1 MSNPIKKDKVKRN
14 EPSYNWLEK
23 RHVRAP
29 YEPYNDPG
37 VDCSEDPGVTDG
49 SQAAEL
55 DVNQI
60 IRRAQKSGIL
70 PGTDVERVY
79 ADVSDAVSYHE
90 ALNLINNAHHQF
102 MSLEAEV
109 RARFENDP
117 AKFTEFMHDEKNVEE
132 MYKLGLAERPK
143 DDDRRPGAPSPAAPA
158 SSPGVADSGAA
169 QPKA

>member
-1 MSNPIKKDKVKRN
+1 MSNAIKKDKVKRN

-37 VDCSEDPGVTDG
+37 VDCSDDPGVTDG

-70 PGTDVERVY
+70 PGVDVERVY
-79 ADVSDAVSYHE
+79 ADVSNSVDYHK
-90 ALNLINNAHHQF
+90 ALNLILNANDQF
-102 MSLEAEV
+102 MSLEAEI

-117 AKFTEFMHDEKNVEE
+117 AKFMDFVHDPKNVDE
-132 MYKLGLAERPK
+132 MIELGLAERV
-143 DDDRRPGAPSPAAPA
+143 DAPTPQPAAPEA
-158 SSPGVADSGAA
+158 PAA
-169 QPKA
+169 KPEALAPQGKA